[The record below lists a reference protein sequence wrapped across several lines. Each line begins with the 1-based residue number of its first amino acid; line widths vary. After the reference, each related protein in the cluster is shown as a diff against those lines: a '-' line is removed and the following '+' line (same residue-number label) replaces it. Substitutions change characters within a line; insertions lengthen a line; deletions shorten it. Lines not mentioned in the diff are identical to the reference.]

1 MMIALWILAAGE
13 AVWASQGIAAAAER
27 DVPADST
34 KPLVC
39 ETPDEVETGQPFVVR
54 CAAAPRDKVPL
65 VVLLHFRRAGQEGFM
80 PGPEGAGAYRGDGG
94 PCRPRPPRDR
104 PPAPG
109 GLTAVTV
116 SCPPTSSTSAR
127 EVPDDSVSG

>member
-1 MMIALWILAAGE
+1 VCAPPWTLEWRVAPMMIALWILAAGE

-54 CAAAPRDKVPL
+54 CAAAPRDKAIGGWRPL
-65 VVLLHFRRAGQEGFM
+65 PTRVRHVTDPPHLLAL
-80 PGPEGAGAYRGDGG
+80 
-94 PCRPRPPRDR
+94 PP
-104 PPAPG
+104 
-109 GLTAVTV
+109 
-116 SCPPTSSTSAR
+116 
-127 EVPDDSVSG
+127 